1 MKPGL
6 PFRIV
11 LAKDSKRKIQA
22 AVAYAANLASRFPT
36 DSFQATKLLLAIP
49 CDGASEQQA
58 APFIDRASVLHGTNV
73 VPAPNNRA
81 ACTYQRGNANN
92 TVYSVEELVGVQLFD
107 RPPIWNPD
115 WSHPRLLANTKVL
128 TPISTSAR
136 AAHLMDFQ
144 TDAEFSNSSQHLV
157 DPGTSSAQQ
166 GCVSVWAARLSDLR
180 HDITIPPRTPHN
192 HPITTN
198 TTTPVPRQQQ
208 QQHSNNSDK
217 LNSVDT
223 AATATHQQQQ
233 QSTAG
238 QQSSDD

>member
-144 TDAEFSNSSQHLV
+144 TLSTLNYVQPSGPNLSFFLT
-157 DPGTSSAQQ
+157 TSLTERVSGCGHQQ
-166 GCVSVWAARLSDLR
+166 GTPEDVSARVINVPSYAAS
-180 HDITIPPRTPHN
+180 I
-192 HPITTN
+192 
-198 TTTPVPRQQQ
+198 QGY
-208 QQHSNNSDK
+208 S
-217 LNSVDT
+217 SV
-223 AATATHQQQQ
+223 
-233 QSTAG
+233 
-238 QQSSDD
+238 

>member
-144 TDAEFSNSSQHLV
+144 TQGTPEDVSARVINVPSYAASIQGYSSV
-157 DPGTSSAQQ
+157 
-166 GCVSVWAARLSDLR
+166 
-180 HDITIPPRTPHN
+180 
-192 HPITTN
+192 
-198 TTTPVPRQQQ
+198 
-208 QQHSNNSDK
+208 
-217 LNSVDT
+217 
-223 AATATHQQQQ
+223 
-233 QSTAG
+233 
-238 QQSSDD
+238 